1 MMSPAALGLPMDND
15 EDDGAA
21 KDGEDDEENA
31 KGSLL
36 LPKDDWVIWSTKTVN
51 KKKSILCMNLRN

>member
-36 LPKDDWVIWSTKTVN
+36 LPKDD
-51 KKKSILCMNLRN
+51 